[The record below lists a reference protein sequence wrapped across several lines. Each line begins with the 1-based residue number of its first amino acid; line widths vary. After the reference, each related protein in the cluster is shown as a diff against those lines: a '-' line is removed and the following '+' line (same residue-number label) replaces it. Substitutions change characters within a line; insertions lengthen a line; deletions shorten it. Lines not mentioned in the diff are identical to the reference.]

1 MTQTTT
7 IPKPSIMAA
16 SRKTFAVDAKDQV
29 LGRLA
34 SHLAI
39 VLRGK
44 HKPSF
49 TPTVD
54 CGDCVVVSNVAKIR
68 LTGNKINQKEY
79 FRHSGYARGA
89 RVIPIKRQMEN
100 DPTRVLYLAVKRM
113 LDDNTHRSRQLKR
126 LRMFPGAAP
135 AGISGLPLPVR

>member
-1 MTQTTT
+1 MTTT
-7 IPKPSIMAA
+7 ILDPKTVAA
-16 SRKTFAVDAKDQV
+16 NRRTYSVDAKGLV

-34 SHLAI
+34 TRIAT

-44 HKPSF
+44 HKPTY

-54 CGDCVVVSNVAKIR
+54 SGDTIIVSNVADIR
-68 LTGNKINQKEY
+68 LTGNKIEQKEY

-89 RVIPIKRQMEN
+89 KVIPVKRQMEQ
-100 DPTRVLYLAVKRM
+100 DPTKVLYLAVKRM

-126 LRMFPGAAP
+126 LRMFAGAAP
-135 AGISGLPLPVR
+135 KGMTGEPLPTR